1 MGIAQM
7 RADSLLADLD
17 YLVSKLPIC
26 TRNSARVY
34 AGEEEKAEIFYSN
47 LSKYSVEYF
56 VSR

>member
-1 MGIAQM
+1 M